1 MPHTAELVYLFY
13 YADWEGDLKKGI
25 INETD
30 LALADFF
37 GEAWTN
43 FAKYGY
49 VRKTSSTFGFFRK
62 PTMDDSWKVTTSTD
76 PTNMEY
82 FEIGA
87 NSGMRTGYRKN
98 DQISWNQVK
107 KEQKKLFFYFFRSC
121 QKS

>member
-1 MPHTAELVYLFY
+1 MGMLEKQVQLL
-13 YADWEGDLKKGI
+13 
-25 INETD
+25 
-30 LALADFF
+30 
-37 GEAWTN
+37 
-43 FAKYGY
+43 
-49 VRKTSSTFGFFRK
+49 SFFRK

-107 KEQKKLFFYFFRSC
+107 KEKKLFFYFFRSC